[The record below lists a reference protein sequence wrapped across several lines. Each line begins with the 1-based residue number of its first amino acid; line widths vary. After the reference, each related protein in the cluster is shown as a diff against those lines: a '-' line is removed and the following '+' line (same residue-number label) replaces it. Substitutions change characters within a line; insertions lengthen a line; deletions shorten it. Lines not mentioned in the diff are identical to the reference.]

1 VLESLWVTGISKTH
15 FLDSISWKS
24 ESGFGSGST
33 LNAKSCDL
41 TVTRAASCDDTRP
54 AAGQSPLNVTQRS
67 LQIWG
72 DYNFQFTPEIEVT
85 TPVPFRS
92 RM

>member
-1 VLESLWVTGISKTH
+1 VLESLWVKGISKTH

-24 ESGFGSGST
+24 ESRSGST
-33 LNAKSCDL
+33 LNTKSCDL

-54 AAGQSPLNVTQRS
+54 TAGQSPLNRQPGEVFES
-67 LQIWG
+67 GEIPI
-72 DYNFQFTPEIEVT
+72 FSSHPEIEVT
-85 TPVPFRS
+85 TLVPFRS